1 AAVTAAR
8 EAGSA
13 PSTALAAGLACLG
26 PKAVERS
33 RAAVD
38 AFVDAYALGELEDPL
53 AAGAAAA
60 PEALT
65 LPGDVVPSA
74 RGAAMNAAL
83 GARGLRPA
91 FVDVLRA
98 RGAAEDPELLLGAL
112 AATLAWR
119 PLRRRRI
126 SRLTARNL
134 PWNLRLFGAMLG
146 GALPAEAHGPESLAG
161 MATGTLLAEGSLGAL
176 ALRALGGTGTDAADV
191 RAVERLVGLLLTNGP
206 GTISAQGAKG
216 AVSADGPQTPERVH
230 LHKAMMGFLTH
241 SGFSHGGNGFEGV
254 ALLLE
259 TFGASG
265 LEDPGAAGDA
275 GLNLEAM
282 AREHARR
289 YAEAKARAKAVGER
303 VRAIPGINHPVFR
316 GRPVNVDPREVH
328 LRRLLEREG
337 QRNVFHAYYGT
348 LVRALH
354 DEGVTRN
361 VFAVNV
367 DAVIAATLLRLLW
380 QPYRAGRLETSDLE
394 RAAFHVFLF
403 GRMIGCA
410 AEIDDHLNRGR
421 NMDTRTPAS
430 ACRFVS

>member
-1 AAVTAAR
+1 MDAA
-8 EAGSA
+8 
-13 PSTALAAGLACLG
+13 
-26 PKAVERS
+26 
-33 RAAVD
+33 
-38 AFVDAYALGELEDPL
+38 
-53 AAGAAAA
+53 
-60 PEALT
+60 
-65 LPGDVVPSA
+65 
-74 RGAAMNAAL
+74 
-83 GARGLRPA
+83 
-91 FVDVLRA
+91 LRA
-98 RGAAEDPELLLGAL
+98 RGIRSVFVEVLRERGAAHDPELLLGAL

-126 SRLTARNL
+126 SRSTARNL
-134 PWNLRLFGAMLG
+134 PWFLQLFGWMLG

-161 MATGTLLAEGSLGAL
+161 LPMETLLAEGELGAL
-176 ALRALGGTGTDAADV
+176 ALRALGARGDAPADA
-191 RAVERLVGLLLTNGP
+191 RALERLVGLLLTNGP

-254 ALLLE
+254 ELLLE
-259 TFGASG
+259 VFADVG
-265 LEDPGAAGDA
+265 LEDPGAPDDA
-275 GLNLEAM
+275 GLDLESM

-289 YAEAKARAKAVGER
+289 FADAKARAKAVGQR

-316 GRPVNVDPREVH
+316 GRPINHDPREVH
-328 LRRLLEREG
+328 LRQVLAAEG
-337 QRNVFHAYYGT
+337 QHNVFHAFYGA

-367 DAVIAATLLRLLW
+367 DAVIAATLLKMLW
-380 QPYRAGRLETSDLE
+380 KPHRSGRLSKAELE
-394 RAAFHVFLF
+394 EAAFHVFLF

-421 NMDTRTPAS
+421 NMDTRTAAS